1 MSKQSK
7 HLDYDH
13 PMVAN
18 VRAFV
23 TLCVEQHRI
32 DGRLVANFD
41 QVWTMQYEGARRVLY
56 KHESKR
62 CSFFEKNNTPSVT
75 KALNSIRKALSL
87 EYDTGSTKEDVCQP
101 VRLNAAGNLNPVDY
115 ARVPRTT
122 TTLSWADGD
131 LGRAFVTMAPETAY
145 KTQLFLIVFRSYY

>member
-1 MSKQSK
+1 
-7 HLDYDH
+7 
-13 PMVAN
+13 MVAN

-62 CSFFEKNNTPSVT
+62 GSFFEKNNTPSVT

-87 EYDTGSTKEDVCQP
+87 ECDTGSTKKMFANQSDSTPLE
-101 VRLNAAGNLNPVDY
+101 
-115 ARVPRTT
+115 
-122 TTLSWADGD
+122 
-131 LGRAFVTMAPETAY
+131 
-145 KTQLFLIVFRSYY
+145 I